1 MGKLKIQRGGNC
13 LSDSR
18 LFHFFY
24 QNKDAIALMKKLIFS
39 LFLISGWM
47 LTAKAQMTSDAYM
60 FSEKFQPTTARA
72 AGVGGAMGA
81 LGGDMSTLNLN
92 PAGIAVYRGFEF
104 VFTPGLQ
111 FADIKSTFV
120 SDSLQPME
128 TNSRTAFNLGS
139 LGLIFATDYENDWDY
154 VNFGISYN
162 RLASFNKTFSFSGIS
177 TGSRILNFT
186 EEANNSNAIPDKL
199 DPFEERLAWDAY
211 LIDNPGGGT
220 QYVGAASDSMYVQKS
235 QFVRQSGGNNELG
248 ISVGASYKSKFFIG
262 ATIGIDFLNFRDNR
276 DYSEQ
281 ELTGNT
287 DFKSMQFKEEREV
300 TGTGVN
306 LKLGIIYK
314 INKTFRMGLAVHTP
328 TASAITE
335 RLTTSLSGSVVWN
348 DTLRV
353 TSESDPFLSPTG
365 EFKHNFISPWFFNF
379 SLGAVFK
386 GRAETTKGFLCLEG
400 DYLNYSLANFTL
412 SSMNSSVT
420 SADRAYISNVNKAI
434 INQYQGVFRGRLGFE
449 LALDKVRFRAGYRIQ
464 TSPYQKE
471 IKGVSDLRH
480 DISLGFGIRTDHFYV
495 DLAYM
500 HTINDFEYSPFYATS
515 EMNNQRTVNDWTGG
529 LILLTFGVRF

>member
-1 MGKLKIQRGGNC
+1 MIKLLNPKKI
-13 LSDSR
+13 
-18 LFHFFY
+18 FFT
-24 QNKDAIALMKKLIFS
+24 AVFS
-39 LFLISGWM
+39 VFIHYSV
-47 LTAKAQMTSDAYM
+47 KAQMTSDAFM
-60 FSEKFQPTTARA
+60 FSEKFQPTTARG
-72 AGVGGAMGA
+72 AGAGGAMGA

-92 PAGIAVYRGFEF
+92 PAGIAVYRGSEF

-120 SDSLQPME
+120 SDTLQPIE
-128 TNSRTAFNLGS
+128 TNSRAAFNMGS
-139 LGLIFATDYENDWDY
+139 LGLIFSTDYENDWDY

-211 LIDNPGGGT
+211 LIDNPNGGT
-220 QYVGAASDSMYVQKS
+220 DYVGAASDSMYVQKS
-235 QFVRQSGGNNELG
+235 QFIRQSGGNNELG
-248 ISVGASYKSKFFIG
+248 LSVGASYKSKFFIG
-262 ATIGIDFLNFRDNR
+262 ATIGIDFLKFRDIR
-276 DYSEQ
+276 DYSEN

-287 DFKSMQFKEEREV
+287 DFKSLKFNEDRDV
-300 TGTGVN
+300 TGTGIN

-314 INKTFRMGLAVHTP
+314 INKTFRLGLAVHTP
-328 TASAITE
+328 TAYGITE

-353 TSESDPFLSPTG
+353 TSESDPYLSPSG

-386 GRAETTKGFLCLEG
+386 GKSETTKGFLCIDG

-420 SADRAYISNVNKAI
+420 AADRAYISDVNKAI
-434 INQYQGVFRGRLGFE
+434 VNQYQGVFRARLGFE
-449 LALDKVRFRAGYRIQ
+449 LALDKVRIRAGYRFQ
-464 TSPYQKE
+464 TSPYQEE

-480 DISLGFGIRTDHFYV
+480 DVSLGFGFRTDHFYV

-500 HTINDFEYSPFYATS
+500 HTISDFEYAPFYATS
-515 EMNNQRTVNDWTGG
+515 ERNNQRTVNDWTGG